1 MTGCPKALSHT
12 RTWAVRDISSW
23 MFELI
28 SSGKTYHT
36 ENIAHHSFILY
47 WSGKKIFLVQLCS
60 NEYWA
65 QVLGQATGTWFRSQA
80 QWETHLD
87 MIKRHSAAAKQLR
100 QGRDSKTHS
109 KMNSY
114 TLEVKKLIPWW
125 CKEWLICWWPHVG
138 IFQLPLKTPG
148 GFFVCVYLY
157 IIYI

>member
-1 MTGCPKALSHT
+1 MLMTMADVSCDRHT
-12 RTWAVRDISSW
+12 G
-23 MFELI
+23 ELI
-28 SSGKTYHT
+28 RSSRSRFWWSNQSSNQL
-36 ENIAHHSFILY
+36 ENIPAENFFLIVHHSFILY
-47 WSGKKIFLVQLCS
+47 WSRKKDLFSTVMLKR
-60 NEYWA
+60 
-65 QVLGQATGTWFRSQA
+65 VLGQATGTWFRSQA

-138 IFQLPLKTPG
+138 IFQPPLKTPEG
-148 GFFVCVYLY
+148 LVFFF
-157 IIYI
+157 